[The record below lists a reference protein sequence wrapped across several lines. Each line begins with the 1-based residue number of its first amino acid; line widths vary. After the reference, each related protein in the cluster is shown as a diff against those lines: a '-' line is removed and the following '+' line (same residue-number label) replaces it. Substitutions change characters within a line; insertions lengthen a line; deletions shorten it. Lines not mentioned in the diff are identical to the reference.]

1 MTDFVLLFCAFSPH
15 LLKLCSFY
23 LNIVA
28 WIKMVVFW
36 MQETNEFGYFCCWPQ
51 PDGRIT
57 SPPPPPP
64 HTPSAEMLAHTHL
77 HTADSLMHHKWSYQ
91 WSYRCTTYWP
101 TACNSKKTQSS
112 PDINQRSLTLCHC
125 PSIEVQRSVQ
135 LINMAIYK
143 QNYISNRAI
152 YEFNYKLLSS
162 VV

>member
-1 MTDFVLLFCAFSPH
+1 MLFLFKYCCINTNGVFCGSKKPVNFYIFAAG
-15 LLKLCSFY
+15 LKQM
-23 LNIVA
+23 A
-28 WIKMVVFW
+28 
-36 MQETNEFGYFCCWPQ
+36 E
-51 PDGRIT
+51 

-77 HTADSLMHHKWSYQ
+77 HTADSLMHHNWSYQ

-101 TACNSKKTQSS
+101 TACNSKNTQSS
-112 PDINQRSLTLCHC
+112 PDINQRSLILCHC

-152 YEFNYKLLSS
+152 YKFNYKLLSG

>member
-1 MTDFVLLFCAFSPH
+1 MFFLFKYCCMNKNGGLLEARNQWIWIF
-15 LLKLCSFY
+15 LLLVSTRWQ
-23 LNIVA
+23 N
-28 WIKMVVFW
+28 
-36 MQETNEFGYFCCWPQ
+36 P
-51 PDGRIT
+51 
-57 SPPPPPP
+57 PPPPPP

-77 HTADSLMHHKWSYQ
+77 HTADSLMHHNWSYL

-112 PDINQRSLTLCHC
+112 PDINQRSLTLRHC